1 MDIVCKQCKSKFKIP
16 DEKVPKD
23 QIFTLSCPKCK
34 SKISIDTRPGVPP
47 SSEEKPQ
54 PSTAAEPVT
63 KKTII
68 DEVDSDTYDASE
80 KPFDFLEEGAETA
93 LLCEP
98 NPAVRGKIR
107 SALENMEYNVTE
119 PESDRDALKQM
130 RFHVFDLVVLS
141 EVFSSENP
149 DENNVMKYLERLSMA
164 IRRKIFVVLV
174 TSQSRTMDNM
184 AAFNKS
190 VNMVVNTKN
199 IDEDEIEKIIKKGLS
214 DNTAFYRVFKDSL
227 VKTGRI

>member
-16 DEKVPKD
+16 DEKVPKG

-34 SKISIDTRPGVPP
+34 SKISIDTRKGVSP

-130 RFHVFDLVVLS
+130 RFHVFDLVMLS

-199 IDEDEIEKIIKKGLS
+199 IDKIGKIIKKGLS
-214 DNTAFYRVFKDSL
+214 DNAAFYCVFKDAL
-227 VKTGRI
+227 VKTGKV